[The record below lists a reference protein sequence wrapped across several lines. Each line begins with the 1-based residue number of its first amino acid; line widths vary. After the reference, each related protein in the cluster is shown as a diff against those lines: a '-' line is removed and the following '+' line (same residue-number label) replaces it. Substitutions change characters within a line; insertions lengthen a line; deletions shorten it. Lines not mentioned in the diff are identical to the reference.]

1 MGAVKD
7 NALQVEELLQSGNYS
22 QALELLKP
30 WGEDAPL
37 QLWAIV
43 EALAEAGPELPSH
56 FLPKAT
62 RELWLTPKDFRTMAK
77 DLERQKVTAV
87 NVGLALD
94 LLVRDYGNE

>member
-7 NALQVEELLQSGNYS
+7 NALQVEELLQSGDYS

-30 WGEDAPL
+30 WGKDAPL

-43 EALAEAGPELPSH
+43 EALAETERQLPSH
-56 FLPKAT
+56 FLPQAT
-62 RELWLTPKDFRTMAK
+62 RKLWLTPKDFRTMAK

-94 LLVRDYGNE
+94 LLARDYGQR